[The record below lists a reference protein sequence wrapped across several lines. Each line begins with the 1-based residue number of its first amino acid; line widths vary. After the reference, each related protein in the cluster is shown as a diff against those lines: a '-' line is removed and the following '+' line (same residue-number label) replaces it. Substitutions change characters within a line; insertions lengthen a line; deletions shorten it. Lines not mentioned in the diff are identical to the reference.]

1 MKKLAKRRA
10 EGYVH
15 PSVRHFEITSEGG
28 FAQSEE
34 TGNIDDLDSSDYGTF

>member
-1 MKKLAKRRA
+1 MKKLANWRA

-15 PSVRHFEITSEGG
+15 PSVRNFEITSEGG
-28 FAQSEE
+28 FAQSEG